1 MTATAP
7 AAPAKVYFTNL
18 RTHARE
24 SQLDKLK
31 RLIRRAGIEQIDF
44 ENKFV
49 AIKIHFGELGNL
61 SFLRPNYARAVAD
74 VVKELGGEKIDIV
87 KWSEDVSEFISAAL
101 SPAKVV
107 KVELLPGETRSCRVT
122 VPDQQLSLA
131 IGNKGQNARLC
142 ARLTGYN
149 IDIRPESG
157 YYGEDEEP
165 KKKEEAADAE

>member
-1 MTATAP
+1 MTATTP

-31 RLIRRAGIEQIDF
+31 RLIRHAGIEQIDF

-74 VVKELGGEKIDIV
+74 VVKELGGKPFLTDCNTLYV
-87 KWSEDVSEFISAAL
+87 VAA
-101 SPAKVV
+101 K
-107 KVELLPGETRSCRVT
+107 TRSSTSTPPTRTALPRMPRV
-122 VPDQQLSLA
+122 
-131 IGNKGQNARLC
+131 ARSSSPTASRAPTRRSSRSRVASTC
-142 ARLTGYN
+142 ARPRSVRRSWMP
-149 IDIRPESG
+149 IS
-157 YYGEDEEP
+157 
-165 KKKEEAADAE
+165 

>member
-74 VVKELGGEKIDIV
+74 VVKELGGKPFLTDCNTLYV
-87 KWSEDVSEFISAAL
+87 AA
-101 SPAKVV
+101 AK
-107 KVELLPGETRSCRVT
+107 TRSSTSTPPTRT
-122 VPDQQLSLA
+122 ALPRTPQA
-131 IGNKGQNARLC
+131 ARSSSPTAQGYRRG
-142 ARLTGYN
+142 ARPG
-149 IDIRPESG
+149 RG
-157 YYGEDEEP
+157 R
-165 KKKEEAADAE
+165 

>member
-31 RLIRRAGIEQIDF
+31 RLIRHAGIEQIDF

-74 VVKELGGEKIDIV
+74 VVKELGGKPFLTDCNTLYV
-87 KWSEDVSEFISAAL
+87 GLSSYGDDLSACNRCYHKRNSSFFVENLIFCFYYNRLDNAWL
-101 SPAKVV
+101 IFLIELQCSSGNLLCGQVFPVV
-107 KVELLPGETRSCRVT
+107 RGAGVLIYV
-122 VPDQQLSLA
+122 
-131 IGNKGQNARLC
+131 
-142 ARLTGYN
+142 
-149 IDIRPESG
+149 
-157 YYGEDEEP
+157 
-165 KKKEEAADAE
+165 

>member
-31 RLIRRAGIEQIDF
+31 RLMRHAGIEQIDF

-61 SFLRPNYARAVAD
+61 SFLRPNYAMRPRSVRRS
-74 VVKELGGEKIDIV
+74 
-87 KWSEDVSEFISAAL
+87 WTPIS
-101 SPAKVV
+101 
-107 KVELLPGETRSCRVT
+107 
-122 VPDQQLSLA
+122 
-131 IGNKGQNARLC
+131 
-142 ARLTGYN
+142 
-149 IDIRPESG
+149 
-157 YYGEDEEP
+157 
-165 KKKEEAADAE
+165 

>member
-1 MTATAP
+1 MTA

-31 RLIRRAGIEQIDF
+31 RLIRHAGIEQIDF

-74 VVKELGGEKIDIV
+74 VVKELGGKPFLTDCNTPPTRTALPRMLRV
-87 KWSEDVSEFISAAL
+87 ARSSLPTASRAPTRRLFRSRAASTCTRPRSVRRSWMPIS
-101 SPAKVV
+101 
-107 KVELLPGETRSCRVT
+107 
-122 VPDQQLSLA
+122 
-131 IGNKGQNARLC
+131 
-142 ARLTGYN
+142 
-149 IDIRPESG
+149 
-157 YYGEDEEP
+157 
-165 KKKEEAADAE
+165 

>member
-74 VVKELGGEKIDIV
+74 VVKELGGKPFLTDCNTLYV
-87 KWSEDVSEFISAAL
+87 GGRMPRVARSSSPTASRVPTRRSSRSRAASTCTRPRSVRHSWMPIS
-101 SPAKVV
+101 
-107 KVELLPGETRSCRVT
+107 
-122 VPDQQLSLA
+122 
-131 IGNKGQNARLC
+131 
-142 ARLTGYN
+142 
-149 IDIRPESG
+149 
-157 YYGEDEEP
+157 
-165 KKKEEAADAE
+165 

>member
-31 RLIRRAGIEQIDF
+31 RLIRHAGIEQIDF

-49 AIKIHFGELGNL
+49 AIKMHFGELGNL

-74 VVKELGGEKIDIV
+74 VVKELGGKPFLTDCNTV
-87 KWSEDVSEFISAAL
+87 AA
-101 SPAKVV
+101 K
-107 KVELLPGETRSCRVT
+107 TRSSTSIPPTRTALPRMLRVARS
-122 VPDQQLSLA
+122 SLPTA
-131 IGNKGQNARLC
+131 SRAPTRRSSRSRAASTC
-142 ARLTGYN
+142 T
-149 IDIRPESG
+149 RPRSVRRSWM
-157 YYGEDEEP
+157 P
-165 KKKEEAADAE
+165 IS

>member
-31 RLIRRAGIEQIDF
+31 RLIRHAGIAQIDF

-74 VVKELGGEKIDIV
+74 VVKELGGKPFLTDCNTLYV
-87 KWSEDVSEFISAAL
+87 GSRKHAL
-101 SPAKVV
+101 APQKLHDES
-107 KVELLPGETRSCRVT
+107 VEVFRARA
-122 VPDQQLSLA
+122 DHDLS
-131 IGNKGQNARLC
+131 RL
-142 ARLTGYN
+142 
-149 IDIRPESG
+149 D
-157 YYGEDEEP
+157 
-165 KKKEEAADAE
+165 ADAA